1 MHKEQIEKAE
11 EKERLRKEKEEKER
25 KEVEESKLEETK
37 TQEKSENH
45 EEALKDDID
54 EKIGLLDNSPAIE
67 VFFLAS
73 FALKYELNDIHI
85 QKLILWNNIEN
96 CHGVWAKTYSHQ

>member
-67 VFFLAS
+67 VFF
-73 FALKYELNDIHI
+73 
-85 QKLILWNNIEN
+85 
-96 CHGVWAKTYSHQ
+96 